1 MDLCKF
7 VLLIDRRGGDGDG
20 GGGGGGDEPASEGLL
35 LENSSFVQ
43 LESGDF
49 VLIEG

>member
-1 MDLCKF
+1 MSIWMA
-7 VLLIDRRGGDGDG
+7 LLLLPLGDDGG